1 MKSTGGKP
9 LDAFSQGAAWPSNP
23 NVLELLTSVAFV
35 SMPVSDCCSAAFG
48 LVVGTGEDEAGAT
61 GVGNTSVEVA
71 ASMPVSDCCSAAFGL
86 VVGTGEDEAG
96 ATGVGNTSVE
106 VAAFIASA
114 SVMGSEYSSD
124 ASSCDAPS
132 LATVGRGN
140 ACACS
145 AGVVRP
151 AFVVTLPPLTSESS

>member
-35 SMPVSDCCSAAFG
+35 SMPV
-48 LVVGTGEDEAGAT
+48 
-61 GVGNTSVEVA
+61 N
-71 ASMPVSDCCSAAFGL
+71 DCCSAAFGL

-132 LATVGRGN
+132 LAAVGRGN